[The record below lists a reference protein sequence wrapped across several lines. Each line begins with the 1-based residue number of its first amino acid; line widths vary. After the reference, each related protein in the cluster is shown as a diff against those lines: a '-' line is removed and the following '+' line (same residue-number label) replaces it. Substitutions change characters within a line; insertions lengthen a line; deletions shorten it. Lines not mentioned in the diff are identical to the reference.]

1 MNLHRTILGLGII
14 LGVLNPTLNTNA
26 TITPSNVSEITS
38 ELEVSVKFPSG
49 DGRRGGPSRTAG
61 AGRRSGI
68 PAGELCVDTSKPRLT
83 VLMPKNNIGTTIAP
97 NPTMAWFI
105 PEHKAREAELVIV
118 DRDLRE
124 EVYFASF
131 QLPEGE
137 NIVKFE
143 LPKELKLKSG
153 TNYSWSLSM
162 VCDYQDRSKDEVV
175 RGLLERTELNESL
188 EVQLEEQQDLDKV
201 EVYAN
206 ANAWNETLLS
216 ILSLREKHPQEWRE
230 FLTSVELGD
239 LAEFPIVEI
248 EEVIEESI
256 NTNTNTNTNSEQ

>member
-1 MNLHRTILGLGII
+1 MNLHRTILCLGII
-14 LGVLNPTLNTNA
+14 LGGFAPTLNANA
-26 TITPSNVSEITS
+26 TIAPSNVSEITS
-38 ELEVSVKFPSG
+38 NLEVSVKFPSG

-105 PEHKAREAELVIV
+105 PEHQAREAELVIV

-131 QLPEGE
+131 KLPEGE

-143 LPKELKLKSG
+143 LPKELELKSG
-153 TNYSWSLSM
+153 TNYSWSLAM

-188 EVQLEEQQDLDKV
+188 EFQLEEQQEPLDKV
-201 EVYAN
+201 EVYAD
-206 ANAWNETLLS
+206 ANAWNENLLS
-216 ILSLREKHPQEWRE
+216 ILSLREEHPQEWQE
-230 FLTSVELGD
+230 FLTSVELED
-239 LAEFPIVEI
+239 LAEYPIIEI
-248 EEVIEESI
+248 EEVIEETI
-256 NTNTNTNTNSEQ
+256 NTNSEE